1 MWTSPKII
9 ALCLVCFQQT
19 LSCPILDAALARRRS
34 GESLGLSVSDLQRAH
49 QPRPGA
55 SSHVHGESAAEAFAK
70 MNLVLLAD
78 SVRTAPCDGFTHED
92 LNGAARVLYA
102 LRNAELDR
110 GFQSRADRHGRI

>member
-1 MWTSPKII
+1 MQGYRVGLEYTSIQE
-9 ALCLVCFQQT
+9 CR
-19 LSCPILDAALARRRS
+19 AR
-34 GESLGLSVSDLQRAH
+34 
-49 QPRPGA
+49 
-55 SSHVHGESAAEAFAK
+55 HGESAAEAFAK